1 LFDRLRQVVERGED
15 ALTLKEEPDALAPET
30 LIVFETNGPLLDFT
44 QACED
49 IGLRILADDE
59 AELVEDDGVLT
70 KGYYYL
76 TMPDQRAL
84 DELLR
89 LWTLWNDNQELGQH
103 AKWAKVFACLHNLRR
118 WGPRDR
124 VTEEDA
130 AAIAEDARHSPQ
142 ATVRLEIEMAFDPSD
157 EVASGHREQ
166 VALSV
171 GRVGGRV
178 VGTARMPEIAYDALL
193 VDVTADAAEAVSQR
207 SNDSLASLVDV
218 FSIRPQS
225 VLNVRAA
232 VETEPSEILR
242 QMSALGPPIVAILD
256 AVPQQNHNLL
266 GPRLTVD
273 DFLGLETR
281 AVGQRVHGTAIAS
294 LVVHGDLAK
303 GEPSLPRQVALLPI
317 MYSAIAADDFVDEA
331 PPTDRLIVDVLV
343 QAIRRLKEGEAGNPP
358 TAPEVLIV
366 NLSIGDAKRPFANR
380 ISAFARAIDWLSARY
395 GILFLVS
402 AGNKDDLVISNI
414 DLATFVASAG
424 EARSRATLSGMN
436 GAMYGHRLLPPSEAM
451 NCLTIGALHD
461 DEIAALPDVG
471 QSRDPMPVGILPS
484 PVSRMGLGY
493 RSAVKPDLLFP
504 GGRLRALLRQ
514 DDPSIAHL
522 KFNGANRFGGLSAAG
537 PGVNTA
543 GVASLIQYSGA
554 TSGATALA
562 TRASHLIH
570 DALETAYGDD
580 ILQLPPDARAVI
592 IKALLVHRAFVPDES
607 RSLIHEVFGPAGQ
620 SQGGKRKANV
630 QRTFGF
636 GIPDVEDVL
645 GCIVSRATVWGE
657 GLVGE
662 NEAKVFSFPLPLSLS
677 GVSGLRKLSVTL
689 AWFTPVQ
696 AGRRAYR
703 GVRLKVEEPDYK
715 TICSKAIGGQPDR
728 RPRGPFTTAFGRAKW
743 RACLRPGVGSN
754 CVFQGTLTK
763 EISFRTSFV
772 SA

>member
-1 LFDRLRQVVERGED
+1 
-15 ALTLKEEPDALAPET
+15 
-30 LIVFETNGPLLDFT
+30 
-44 QACED
+44 
-49 IGLRILADDE
+49 
-59 AELVEDDGVLT
+59 
-70 KGYYYL
+70 
-76 TMPDQRAL
+76 
-84 DELLR
+84 
-89 LWTLWNDNQELGQH
+89 
-103 AKWAKVFACLHNLRR
+103 
-118 WGPRDR
+118 
-124 VTEEDA
+124 
-130 AAIAEDARHSPQ
+130 
-142 ATVRLEIEMAFDPSD
+142 
-157 EVASGHREQ
+157 
-166 VALSV
+166 
-171 GRVGGRV
+171 
-178 VGTARMPEIAYDALL
+178 
-193 VDVTADAAEAVSQR
+193 
-207 SNDSLASLVDV
+207 
-218 FSIRPQS
+218 
-225 VLNVRAA
+225 
-232 VETEPSEILR
+232 
-242 QMSALGPPIVAILD
+242 
-256 AVPQQNHNLL
+256 
-266 GPRLTVD
+266 
-273 DFLGLETR
+273 
-281 AVGQRVHGTAIAS
+281 
-294 LVVHGDLAK
+294 
-303 GEPSLPRQVALLPI
+303 
-317 MYSAIAADDFVDEA
+317 
-331 PPTDRLIVDVLV
+331 
-343 QAIRRLKEGEAGNPP
+343 
-358 TAPEVLIV
+358 
-366 NLSIGDAKRPFANR
+366 
-380 ISAFARAIDWLSARY
+380 
-395 GILFLVS
+395 
-402 AGNKDDLVISNI
+402 
-414 DLATFVASAG
+414 
-424 EARSRATLSGMN
+424 
-436 GAMYGHRLLPPSEAM
+436 
-451 NCLTIGALHD
+451 
-461 DEIAALPDVG
+461 
-471 QSRDPMPVGILPS
+471 
-484 PVSRMGLGY
+484 
-493 RSAVKPDLLFP
+493 
-504 GGRLRALLRQ
+504 
-514 DDPSIAHL
+514 L

-580 ILQLPPDARAVI
+580 FLQLPPDARAVI

-703 GVRLKVEEPDYK
+703 GVRLKVKEPDYK